1 MQKKSYI
8 FGLLLTLTVSLF
20 ARDNNIPQP
29 LSQIEK
35 VLASPASQIKVPRSI
50 RFKGDAAMRAMLT
63 TPDNMILRVKM
74 KRAIEGGEAFNNQPR
89 YELAA
94 YRFQGLF
101 LDSAAFVVPQT
112 CIRGIPLA
120 RYQEIEPNI
129 RPTFKE
135 VNQVLCL
142 FQYWLNEVTP
152 DDVFDPQRLA
162 DDSLYARNVGN
173 LNVFTFLIRHGD
185 NNFGNFLISSD
196 SANPRL
202 FAVDNGIAFGNI
214 MSERGYEWRN
224 LRVKRLPEA
233 VVERV
238 RAISPGQ
245 IEAQLAVV
253 AEFKVEGD
261 SLVPVEPGLPLDPE
275 RGVRFDGSVLQLGLT
290 AGEIRGI
297 YERREELL
305 KLVDEGKV
313 TLF

>member
-1 MQKKSYI
+1 
-8 FGLLLTLTVSLF
+8 
-20 ARDNNIPQP
+20 
-29 LSQIEK
+29 
-35 VLASPASQIKVPRSI
+35 
-50 RFKGDAAMRAMLT
+50 
-63 TPDNMILRVKM
+63 
-74 KRAIEGGEAFNNQPR
+74 
-89 YELAA
+89 
-94 YRFQGLF
+94 
-101 LDSAAFVVPQT
+101 
-112 CIRGIPLA
+112 
-120 RYQEIEPNI
+120 
-129 RPTFKE
+129 
-135 VNQVLCL
+135 
-142 FQYWLNEVTP
+142 
-152 DDVFDPQRLA
+152 
-162 DDSLYARNVGN
+162 
-173 LNVFTFLIRHGD
+173 VFTFLIRHGD